1 MSGEA
6 GDLKPLSWHL
16 VSRARCQAP
25 AEPASRSVSC
35 NPRAVGAAA
44 GRQGRRERT
53 RQWRAASQRQ
63 VPTLRNA
70 SRGAAPSAGLLGA
83 PAGKPGGGE
92 GAGGGWVW
100 RGLRSISGVLLGVA
114 STRQPP
120 PLLVSSLTR
129 RQQVL
134 EGPRPQSPCGH
145 CGPEAGPHHPCPLHT
160 HCSGHRGPQ
169 HSTAHRWVPG
179 HSASRHPARSV
190 LSPRLCLCA
199 ALGAGGSAPGRTGAW
214 LLVQRTR
221 GLHSHQ
227 SARPRGPQ
235 AVWTHLSLGPS
246 QGSLLVLEC
255 SSSCPCKVLLRA
267 PRPARPR
274 GQGDPGGGGP
284 WQ

>member
-1 MSGEA
+1 MSRVIRVPWVLPPAVRVGGRGLASGEQPA
-6 GDLKPLSWHL
+6 GGRFQLS
-16 VSRARCQAP
+16 
-25 AEPASRSVSC
+25 E
-35 NPRAVGAAA
+35 
-44 GRQGRRERT
+44 T
-53 RQWRAASQRQ
+53 
-63 VPTLRNA
+63 
-70 SRGAAPSAGLLGA
+70 LLGA
-83 PAGKPGGGE
+83 LLPPQGSWGPLQESQGAERAPEEAGSGGG
-92 GAGGGWVW
+92 
-100 RGLRSISGVLLGVA
+100 SGPSVGSFLALPA
-114 STRQPP
+114 PANPP
-120 PLLVSSLTR
+120 PPLVSSLTR

-169 HSTAHRWVPG
+169 HSTAHRWVPR

-190 LSPRLCLCA
+190 LSPCLCLCA
-199 ALGAGGSAPGRTGAW
+199 ALGAGGSAPGRAGAW

>member
-1 MSGEA
+1 M
-6 GDLKPLSWHL
+6 
-16 VSRARCQAP
+16 
-25 AEPASRSVSC
+25 ASSQ
-35 NPRAVGAAA
+35 PAA
-44 GRQGRRERT
+44 GSNSQKRFWGRCSLRRALGGPCRKARGRRGR
-53 RQWRAASQRQ
+53 RRR
-63 VPTLRNA
+63 L
-70 SRGAAPSAGLLGA
+70 GL
-83 PAGKPGGGE
+83 E
-92 GAGGGWVW
+92 GAQVHQWGPSW
-100 RGLRSISGVLLGVA
+100 RCH
-114 STRQPP
+114 TRQPP

-199 ALGAGGSAPGRTGAW
+199 ALGAGGSAPGRAGAW

-235 AVWTHLSLGPS
+235 AVRTHLSLGPS